1 MAWWS
6 CSSVRATKSIATDW
20 QSCAPHVRCCPRD
33 AARVWRSR
41 TATPAAKL
49 DVQSTT
55 QGFLP
60 PRMTT
65 AQRDAIAGPAA
76 GLMLFNTTTSE
87 MNFYDGSKWRSMVS
101 GFSVRR
107 ANTALQSDITIHQ
120 VTPTWNYAVA
130 NLPPNTKALIVGV
143 YYLHAGAANHGY
155 LGFWAYQRGKAA
167 DSPDAAKFE
176 AAHFDWYYNSDYSE
190 LIVP

>member
-1 MAWWS
+1 
-6 CSSVRATKSIATDW
+6 
-20 QSCAPHVRCCPRD
+20 
-33 AARVWRSR
+33 
-41 TATPAAKL
+41 
-49 DVQSTT
+49 
-55 QGFLP
+55 
-60 PRMTT
+60 MTT

-101 GFSVRR
+101 CFSVRR

-190 LIVP
+190 LIVPWDKALNDDTLEVRVISSYNSNTANKYEIRFAGYITAN